1 MHDRFLW
8 GRAPTLYT
16 ARAGSK
22 AMTQTQ
28 AQTQIPKHVAEFLRE
43 ELGLSLKQVRKC
55 VDRDFVD
62 LFIEILLDD
71 PDYYQH
77 RIYQLADGWFIYH
90 VWNAAG
96 YDRAVIAKLDLE
108 SEELEEC
115 LVIEEE

>member
-1 MHDRFLW
+1 M
-8 GRAPTLYT
+8 P
-16 ARAGSK
+16 GSQVQ
-22 AMTQTQ
+22 TQTQ
-28 AQTQIPKHVAEFLRE
+28 TPLPKHVAEFLRE
-43 ELGLSLKQVRKC
+43 ELGFSLEEQRVRKC